1 MSLPDLTGAVSASS
15 PGEEAYLAIRR
26 SILEGTLRPGQRIV
40 EQQLAEALSVSR
52 TPVREALVK
61 LERENLVARMGR
73 GMAVRT
79 YSSDEVRDIY
89 ELRAHLESYAARI
102 ACEPITDA
110 ELAALERV
118 QEDLE
123 IDRSD
128 LPEGEAIRSL
138 AQTNQRFHA
147 VVVRSARNAP
157 LERCF
162 TQVVQL
168 PLLYKA
174 YLWYDDGEKRA
185 SSQDHRELLAM
196 LRAGDGDAAEPHW
209 RQHLLRGRDVLL
221 EHLAAHEA
229 EEA

>member
-1 MSLPDLTGAVSASS
+1 MTLYDLTGAVSASS

-26 SILEGTLRPGQRIV
+26 SILEGNLRPGQRIV
-40 EQQLAEALSVSR
+40 EQQLAEALNVSR

-61 LERENLVARMGR
+61 LERENLVARIGR

-89 ELRAHLESYAARI
+89 DLRAHLESYAARI
-102 ACEPITDA
+102 ACERITDA

-123 IDRSD
+123 LDRSG
-128 LPEGEAIRSL
+128 LTEAEAVRQL
-138 AQTNQRFHA
+138 AQTNQRFHS
-147 VVVRSARNAP
+147 VVVRAARSAP

-174 YLWYDDGEKRA
+174 YLWYDEDAKHA
-185 SSQDHRELLAM
+185 SSQDHRDLLGM
-196 LRAGDGDAAEPHW
+196 LRAGDADAAEPHW

>member
-1 MSLPDLTGAVSASS
+1 MSLHDLSTQVPASS
-15 PGEEAYLAIRR
+15 PGEEAYLQIRR
-26 SILEGTLRPGQRIV
+26 SILEGQLRPGQRIV

-61 LERENLVARMGR
+61 LERENLVARIGR

-89 ELRAHLESYAARI
+89 DLRAHLESYAARI
-102 ACEPITDA
+102 ACDRISDA
-110 ELAALERV
+110 EITALERV

-123 IDRSD
+123 LDRTK
-128 LPEGEAIRSL
+128 LTEAERTRQL

-147 VVVRSARNAP
+147 VLIRSARSAP

-174 YLWYDDGEKRA
+174 YLWYDDEALKA
-185 SSQDHRELLAM
+185 SAQDHRVLLEM
-196 LRAGDGDAAEPHW
+196 LRKGDGEAAEPHW
-209 RQHLLRGRDVLL
+209 RQHLLRGRDVLV
-221 EHLAAHEA
+221 EHLAEA
-229 EEA
+229 EAGEA

>member
-26 SILEGTLRPGQRIV
+26 SILEGALRPGQRIV

-89 ELRAHLESYAARI
+89 DLRAHLESYAARI
-102 ACEPITDA
+102 ACERITDA
-110 ELAALERV
+110 ELGALERV

-128 LPEGEAIRSL
+128 QAEGEAIRNL

>member
-1 MSLPDLTGAVSASS
+1 MSLPDLTGAVSTAS

-26 SILEGTLRPGQRIV
+26 SILEGALRPGQRIV

-89 ELRAHLESYAARI
+89 ELRAHLESFAARI
-102 ACEPITDA
+102 ACERITGA
-110 ELAALERV
+110 ELGALEHV
-118 QEDLE
+118 QDDLE

-128 LPEGEAIRSL
+128 EPEGEAIRNL

-147 VVVRSARNAP
+147 VVVRAARNAP

-162 TQVVQL
+162 TQIVQL

-174 YLWYDDGEKRA
+174 YLWYDEDEKRA
-185 SSQDHRELLAM
+185 SSQDHRELLTM
-196 LRAGDGDAAEPHW
+196 LRNRDGEAAEPHW
-209 RQHLLRGRDVLL
+209 RKHLLRGRDALL

>member
-1 MSLPDLTGAVSASS
+1 MTLHDLTGAVSASS
-15 PGEEAYLAIRR
+15 PGEEAYLQIRR
-26 SILEGTLRPGQRIV
+26 SILEGGLRPGQRIV

-61 LERENLVARMGR
+61 LERENLVARIGR

-89 ELRAHLESYAARI
+89 DLRAHLESYAARI
-102 ACEPITDA
+102 ACERITDA

-118 QEDLE
+118 QEELE
-123 IDRSD
+123 ADRSG
-128 LPEGEAIRSL
+128 LAEGEAIRNL
-138 AQTNQRFHA
+138 AQTNQRFHG
-147 VVVRSARNAP
+147 VVVRAARSAP

-174 YLWYDDGEKRA
+174 YLWYDDDEKRA
-185 SSQDHRELLAM
+185 SSEDHRVLLGM
-196 LRAGDGDAAEPHW
+196 LRARDADAAEPHW
-209 RQHLLRGRDVLL
+209 RKHLLRGRDVLL

>member
-1 MSLPDLTGAVSASS
+1 MSLNDLTGTASASS
-15 PGEEAYLAIRR
+15 PGEDACLAIRR
-26 SILEGTLRPGQRIV
+26 SILEGGLRPGQRIV

-61 LERENLVARMGR
+61 LERENLVARIGR

-89 ELRAHLESYAARI
+89 DLRAHLESYAARI
-102 ACEPITDA
+102 ACERITDA

-123 IDRSD
+123 LDRSSQT
-128 LPEGEAIRSL
+128 EAEATRQL

-147 VVVRSARNAP
+147 VVVRAARSAP

-174 YLWYDDGEKRA
+174 YLWYDDDAKRA
-185 SSQDHRELLAM
+185 SSQDHRDLLGM
-196 LRAGDGDAAEPHW
+196 LQARDGDAAEPHW
-209 RQHLLRGRDVLL
+209 REHLLRGRDVLL
-221 EHLAAHEA
+221 AHLAAHEA

>member
-1 MSLPDLTGAVSASS
+1 MSLPDLTGAVSTFS

-89 ELRAHLESYAARI
+89 ELRAHLESFAARI
-102 ACEPITDA
+102 ACERITGA
-110 ELAALERV
+110 ELGALEGV
-118 QEDLE
+118 QDDLE
-123 IDRSD
+123 MDRSGE
-128 LPEGEAIRSL
+128 PEGEAIRNL
-138 AQTNQRFHA
+138 AQANQRFHA
-147 VVVRSARNAP
+147 VVVRAARNAP

-174 YLWYDDGEKRA
+174 YLWYDEDEKRA
-185 SSQDHRELLAM
+185 SSQDHRELLTM
-196 LRAGDGDAAEPHW
+196 LHNRDGEAAEPHW
-209 RQHLLRGRDVLL
+209 RQHLLRGRDALL
-221 EHLAAHEA
+221 QHLAAHEA

>member
-26 SILEGTLRPGQRIV
+26 SILEGALRPGQRIV

-102 ACEPITDA
+102 ACERITDA
-110 ELAALERV
+110 ELGALERV

-123 IDRSD
+123 LDRSD
-128 LPEGEAIRSL
+128 QPEGEAIRNL